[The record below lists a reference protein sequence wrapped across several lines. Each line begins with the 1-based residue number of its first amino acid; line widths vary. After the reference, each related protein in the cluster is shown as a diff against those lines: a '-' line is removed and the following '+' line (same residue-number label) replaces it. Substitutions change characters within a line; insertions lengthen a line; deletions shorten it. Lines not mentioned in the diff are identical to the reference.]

1 MHGEISL
8 ESTLDSGTRATF
20 SIPFNKSQFPS
31 GAPLVDIGALPV
43 HLQSDMSVSGCASDD
58 RSTKSVPQS
67 PLEGALT
74 PAGRLRLYGSQ
85 NPPQTA
91 EQEAEELQKIDRK
104 STHILVV
111 EDKYFSSALLIVI
124 RY

>member
-43 HLQSDMSVSGCASDD
+43 HLQSELSVSGCASDD
-58 RSTKSVPQS
+58 RSLKSMPQS
-67 PLEGALT
+67 PLEGNVVT
-74 PAGRLRLYGSQ
+74 QTGRLRLSGSHGSTT
-85 NPPQTA
+85 PPQGA
-91 EQEAEELQKIDRK
+91 ELEKEDFLRIDRK
-104 STHILVV
+104 NTHVLVV
-111 EDKYFSSALLIVI
+111 EDK
-124 RY
+124 